1 MTDAD
6 KSEAIVEFTEA
17 AREQIRSFIEE
28 DEGTD
33 IAIRVRVRDPSPVA
47 PAYEMALVESHEREP
62 EDTTFDGGGFEVVV
76 DAESAR
82 ILNGTTVDWVD
93 SIHGSGFQF
102 ENPSIRPL
110 GSEPLTGPLA
120 ERVQH
125 VLDER
130 INPGI
135 ATHGGAVSL
144 VDIRDDIAYLRM
156 SGGFQ
161 GCGMASVTLSQGI
174 KQVLQE
180 AVPEIVEV
188 RDVTDHAAGSNP
200 YFSPEK

>member
-6 KSEAIVEFTEA
+6 ERGGIVEFSDA
-17 AREQIRSFIEE
+17 AREQIRGFIEE

-33 IAIRVRVRDPSPVA
+33 IAVRVRVRDPSPVA
-47 PAYEMALVESHEREP
+47 PVYEMALIEPDEREP
-62 EDTTFDGGGFEVVV
+62 GDETFDGGGFDVVV
-76 DAESAR
+76 DGESAR
-82 ILNGTTVDWVD
+82 ILEGTTVDWVD

-102 ENPSIRPL
+102 DNPSIRPL
-110 GSEPLTGPLA
+110 GTEPLTGPLA

-144 VDIRDDIAYLRM
+144 VDIRDDIVYLRM
-156 SGGFQ
+156 SGGCQ

-188 RDVTDHAAGSNP
+188 RDVTDHAAGTNP